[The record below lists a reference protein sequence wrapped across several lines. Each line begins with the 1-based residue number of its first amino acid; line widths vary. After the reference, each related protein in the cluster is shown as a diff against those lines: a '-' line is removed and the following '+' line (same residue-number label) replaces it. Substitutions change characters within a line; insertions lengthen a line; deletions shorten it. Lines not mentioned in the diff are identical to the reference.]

1 MKPCTCSLLYLC
13 LGYFRSQVYL
23 LSFLFLNLFQRP
35 ILEPSF
41 PPINVSKSHGN
52 NFYLFLYVYFY
63 LHIFHIM
70 YILEVEIILFM
81 SSRQNTLVQCSS
93 QNLNHL
99 MLLMV
104 KKPKN
109 EIFLREIVK
118 HFFKEIHN
126 ILASNYL

>member
-1 MKPCTCSLLYLC
+1 
-13 LGYFRSQVYL
+13 
-23 LSFLFLNLFQRP
+23 
-35 ILEPSF
+35 
-41 PPINVSKSHGN
+41 
-52 NFYLFLYVYFY
+52 
-63 LHIFHIM
+63 M